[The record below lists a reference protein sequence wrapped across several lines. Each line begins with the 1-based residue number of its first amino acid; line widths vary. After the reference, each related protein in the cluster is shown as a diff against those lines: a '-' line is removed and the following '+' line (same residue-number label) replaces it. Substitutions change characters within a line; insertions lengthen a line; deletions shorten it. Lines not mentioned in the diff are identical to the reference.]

1 MEEKRPLLHELKLQ
15 NDIELDEKRNLDTK
29 ASNITNYSVTFTVLF
44 FGVGT
49 FLIEKI
55 ETEIIEVFAV
65 LISLLL
71 LGVIL
76 SILCVIFSIIAF
88 RLREYRYVM
97 SYDKF
102 FTQENLPHDKEKWYD
117 YFNKS
122 EINAWI
128 DDFEDPVKYEDF
140 MIEEHLLM
148 LKRNTTIN
156 DLFR

>member
-1 MEEKRPLLHELKLQ
+1 
-15 NDIELDEKRNLDTK
+15 
-29 ASNITNYSVTFTVLF
+29 
-44 FGVGT
+44 
-49 FLIEKI
+49 
-55 ETEIIEVFAV
+55 
-65 LISLLL
+65 
-71 LGVIL
+71 
-76 SILCVIFSIIAF
+76 
-88 RLREYRYVM
+88 M